1 MQTLWCNN
9 NIHQFKNFRTSC
21 HLALTL
27 YACASVVP
35 DGKNFFYILSIT
47 KNLFIP
53 SVPLFSFLISPI
65 FFSYSFY
72 TSILLS
78 LFSLFLPPCLSYN
91 MSVSLPFV
99 IPLSFL
105 YLFSLPFLPFPS
117 FLFVLLLFPSCFLYS
132 LSALKQ
138 FKLLDD

>member
-1 MQTLWCNN
+1 MEN
-9 NIHQFKNFRTSC
+9 
-21 HLALTL
+21 
-27 YACASVVP
+27 
-35 DGKNFFYILSIT
+35 NFFYILSIT
-47 KNLFIP
+47 KNLLFIP
-53 SVPLFSFLISPI
+53 FVPLFSFLISPI

-78 LFSLFLPPCLSYN
+78 LFSLFLPPCLFYN

-105 YLFSLPFLPFPS
+105 YLFSLPSLPFPS
-117 FLFVLLLFPSCFLYS
+117 FLFVLLLFPSCFLYP